1 MNVRCRLALSIDI
14 LKFIRVFEGHCKE
27 ESGGGGEEERRVTS
41 ASLPTPTP
49 LTFFCATN
57 YSLRLSHYLKAW
69 KRQP

>member
-27 ESGGGGEEERRVTS
+27 ESGGGGGGREEGYFCLS
-41 ASLPTPTP
+41 PNSHPFD
-49 LTFFCATN
+49 FFFATN

>member
-14 LKFIRVFEGHCKE
+14 LKFIRVFDPPPPPPR
-27 ESGGGGEEERRVTS
+27 GGGGPGREEGYFCLS
-41 ASLPTPTP
+41 PNSHPFD
-49 LTFFCATN
+49 FFFATN

>member
-27 ESGGGGEEERRVTS
+27 ESGGGGGREEGYFCLS
-41 ASLPTPTP
+41 PNSHPFD
-49 LTFFCATN
+49 FFFATN